1 MTRTRVIVALVVLA
15 AAGVGLAVLLAPGDD
30 SGSDRAA
37 APDRVTTTVPSTTTP
52 ASTTTT
58 PTTTTP
64 TTTPETPPGP
74 CGAVQAPIRTAI
86 DAGVAGASTGA
97 TVSECRLAASD
108 ANWALVRLTPSAG
121 SSFSATTV
129 VLHQSSGAWTV
140 AATGG
145 TNAGC
150 GVAPQ
155 QVVADLGQFCVG
167 GGGTAQ

>member
-1 MTRTRVIVALVVLA
+1 M
-15 AAGVGLAVLLAPGDD
+15 
-30 SGSDRAA
+30 
-37 APDRVTTTVPSTTTP
+37 TTTVPATTLP
-52 ASTTTT
+52 ASTTTTT

-64 TTTPETPPGP
+64 TTTPATPPGP
-74 CGAVQAPIRTAI
+74 CGTAQTAIRAAI
-86 DAGVAGASTGA
+86 DAGVPGAAAGA

-108 ANWALVRLTPSAG
+108 ATWALARLTPAAG
-121 SSFSATTV
+121 SSFAATTV
-129 VLHQSSGAWTV
+129 VVHQSNGAWSV

-167 GGGTAQ
+167 NGGTARVRPRSGQSRRSGCSRTMR